1 MQDQADLVSVRV
13 RSLTCRLVT
22 PCSVLKQREGQEP
35 LRALFIRSPVYENP
49 AFVTQSLV
57 EVHSKYHHTET
68 RYCFRYFSIVVERC
82 HDQCKL
88 KEESVSCRLTV

>member
-1 MQDQADLVSVRV
+1 M
-13 RSLTCRLVT
+13 T

-35 LRALFIRSPVYENP
+35 LGALFIRSPVYENP

-57 EVHSKYHHTET
+57 ESIQNTIT
-68 RYCFRYFSIVVERC
+68 LRQDIASIVVERC

-88 KEESVSCRLTV
+88 GKSFLQAHNFREIHGGEHGSGQVGRQ